1 MKILKETTLTG
12 IHGHMVKTK
21 RQIIEDLKLID
32 IVVEVLDARI
42 PLSSQNPDICQY
54 IKPKTRLII
63 LNKSDLADE
72 KQNKKWL
79 NYFNNIGLKSVI
91 VDSNSG
97 MGINNVITTIE
108 KIYDENNSKF
118 LEKGRIGK
126 SIRIMVVGI
135 PNVGKSSFIN
145 RISKKSQTKVG
156 NKPGVTRQKQ
166 WVKVNNNI
174 ELLDTPGVLW
184 PKFQDER
191 VALNLAFTGTINDD
205 IMEITEIGFALLKFL
220 LSNYFINVV
229 NRYNLDE
236 ENTKNILQNKD
247 REENENILRIME
259 EIGKKRGTIIS
270 GGNIDIERVANII
283 IDEFRSGKLGR
294 ITLERL

>member
-1 MKILKETTLTG
+1 MKNQQKQILTG
-12 IHGHMVKTK
+12 THGHMVKTK

-32 IVVEVLDARI
+32 IVVEILDARI
-42 PLSSQNPDICQY
+42 PISSQNPDIGNY
-54 IKPKTRLII
+54 IKEKTRIII

-72 KQNKKWL
+72 EQNKKWL
-79 NYFNNIGLKSVI
+79 NYFNNKGIKAVI

-97 MGINNVITTIE
+97 MGINKVISTIE
-108 KIYDENNSKF
+108 ELYNKNNSKF
-118 LEKGRIGK
+118 
-126 SIRIMVVGI
+126 VGI

-145 RISKKSQTKVG
+145 RISKKSQAKVG

-166 WVKVNNNI
+166 WVKVNNDI

-184 PKFQDER
+184 PKFQDEK

-220 LSNYFINVV
+220 LLNYFSNVV

-236 ENTKNILQNKD
+236 KQIKDILQDNN
-247 REENENILRIME
+247 REENENILNVME
-259 EIGKKRGTIIS
+259 EIGRKRGAIIS